1 MKRFLFSTVLVLVA
15 LVLLVVAGAGIFL
28 STLDLGKYRGQLST
42 VAEKALGRSV
52 IIEGDIGHSFMPL
65 GLSLERVIVKNTPE
79 FGAENF
85 LLVEDVALKVDL
97 PKLLTGTVSVDEV
110 SVGNAEANLVVSK
123 AGKKNWELGAAAN
136 DESGEGDASRGEA
149 LVDEVP
155 EVTGG
160 AGSKELQLNISNVT
174 VDNTSVAYVDLKG
187 GTDVSLRLDKVE
199 FSNIA
204 LDIDMPVAVKGV
216 VVDRKGGQQVGFS
229 LKSIVKAEAA
239 GNVFLRIE
247 DLQAD
252 VGKVNA
258 SQQIKTSLKGEILY
272 ESQLQAVNVNGL
284 SGTIGGI
291 DFSTTLAAMLPG
303 GPNLGKG
310 YDLDVRGEVTLGD
323 INEGHLAALG
333 SAFGDTKTK
342 DTKGKGGNASKG
354 GSAKSSSAGSSGSA
368 PDFSALKP
376 LFVKLAL
383 TVKSFSHDG
392 LRLDNVKAN
401 LSLDGGRMTA
411 PYSFALYGGD
421 ITGTASAN
429 LVGKPVSWKI
439 DNTSTGVNMASL
451 MMALTKKSDVTG
463 TLGAKAS
470 LSGTGMEPDVIKRT
484 ATGTMS
490 FALRDGFVKA
500 EMPSDIK
507 SLLNVRDGIPVSRAE
522 GNFSLGG
529 GVVQVQK
536 IEADSSLATAQGK
549 GQVNLLNE
557 TLVITLDVQPGGVPP
572 SIPLVIDGSLKNPS
586 FNWHAS
592 RMLEDTARQIIE
604 DPVGSIGRAIDIR
617 DDLKGGGKAAE
628 ENIKSLGKEIEGV
641 GKELEGL
648 FRRKK

>member
-52 IIEGDIGHSFMPL
+52 LIEGDIGHSLMPL

-85 LLVEDVALKVDL
+85 LLVENVALKVDL

-123 AGKKNWELGAAAN
+123 AGKKNWEFGAAS
-136 DESGEGDASRGEA
+136 DGGGEGDATRGEA
-149 LVDEVP
+149 LVDDIP
-155 EVTGG
+155 EG
-160 AGSKELQLNISNVT
+160 AGEADSKELQLNISNVT
-174 VDNTSVAYVDLKG
+174 VDNTAVAYVDLKS
-187 GTDVSLRLDKVE
+187 GTDVALRLDKVE

-216 VVDRKGGQQVGFS
+216 AVDRKGGQQVSFS
-229 LKSIVKAEAA
+229 LKGIVKAETA
-239 GNVFLRIE
+239 GNVLLRIE

-258 SQQIKTSLKGEILY
+258 SQQIKTALKGEILY
-272 ESQLQAVNVNGL
+272 ESQLQSVNVNGL
-284 SGTIGGI
+284 SGTVGGI

-303 GPNLGKG
+303 GPNLAKG

-333 SAFGDTKTK
+333 SALGDTKTK
-342 DTKGKGGNASKG
+342 DANGKGGMANKG
-354 GSAKSSSAGSSGSA
+354 GSAKASSSGSSGSA

-376 LFVKLAL
+376 LLVKLAI

-392 LRLDNVKAN
+392 LRLDNVKTN
-401 LSLDGGRMTA
+401 LSLDGGRVTA
-411 PYSFALYGGD
+411 PYSFAFYGGD
-421 ITGTASAN
+421 IAGTASAN
-429 LVGKPVSWKI
+429 LMSKPVSWKI
-439 DNTSTGVNMASL
+439 DNTSTGVNMANL

-463 TLGAKAS
+463 TLGAKTS

-484 ATGTMS
+484 AAGTMS
-490 FALRDGFVKA
+490 FVLRDGVVKA
-500 EMPSDIK
+500 DMPSDIK

-549 GQVNLLNE
+549 GQVNLLKE
-557 TLVITLDVQPGGVPP
+557 TLVVTLDVQPGGVPP

-617 DDLKGGGKAAE
+617 EDLKSGGKAAE
-628 ENIKSLGKEIEGV
+628 ENIKGLGKEIEGV